1 LVPVAGYGCWFR
13 PGHGSVLGSGTWVC
27 TRSGT
32 WTLVLVHCTG
42 SGPESALVAGPG
54 AALVLGPGHWFRGL
68 SLHWFRGLS
77 MHWFWDMGTG
87 SGAWALVPGP
97 GSALVPGR
105 EHWFWDLSIHWF
117 WDLGLLVLGHG
128 SCTGWFR
135 DQGLRR
141 FRGLGLHWF
150 RHMGTGRA
158 TWALVLGPGPYPGI
172 KPKDNMSL
180 CMQSTTSWIL
190 AAVHEPTGETQQK
203 GQKRWEHRVLRGKTP
218 VVVLLEI
225 PRRLMQS
232 LHLPN
237 AHFSSCL
244 PRQHHTATHMVR
256 GCRDI
261 LMNSWQTCGG
271 C

>member
-1 LVPVAGYGCWFR
+1 
-13 PGHGSVLGSGTWVC
+13 
-27 TRSGT
+27 
-32 WTLVLVHCTG
+32 
-42 SGPESALVAGPG
+42 
-54 AALVLGPGHWFRGL
+54 
-68 SLHWFRGLS
+68 

-97 GSALVPGR
+97 GSALVPGH

-150 RHMGTGRA
+150 RHMGTGSA
-158 TWALVLGPGPYPGI
+158 TWALVLGPGPCPGI
-172 KPKDNMSL
+172 KPKGNMSL

-256 GCRDI
+256 CCRDT
-261 LMNSWQTCGG
+261 LMQSKMYVYGAVPHPSTRGADGLQCVPKYASSHIDQGCIRWCVTCVP
-271 C
+271 